1 MGEGK
6 RGKPHSEL
14 ERLEIFVQLAADY
27 FRMVELFRPADGPVP
42 ADSPEAERRQWV
54 ELFRAALLR
63 KFIVRD
69 EHVSLKLVVRALRLC
84 NYAEDRRLAEG
95 TEAVAELFT
104 AEMVQGRQHE
114 VPGPARDDGR
124 ELFEDV
130 LYGRLLHGDADRF
143 RRSEWAKDRDRLGAA
158 AARRFDAEHALSK
171 ALDVVSYG
179 LAHGLL
185 RSPAKPAG
193 DEAPA
198 GDAGDEAQ
206 ASAAGPASDASP
218 ATDES
223 PASAAGPA
231 CAAAPASKVDG

>member
-27 FRMVELFRPADGPVP
+27 FRMKELFRPADGPVP
-42 ADSPEAERRQWV
+42 GDSPEAERRQWV

-84 NYAEDRRLAEG
+84 NYTQDPRLAEG

-114 VPGPARDDGR
+114 VPGPAPDDGR

-158 AARRFDAEHALSK
+158 AGRRFDAEHALSK

-185 RSPAKPAG
+185 RSPATPASG
-193 DEAPA
+193 E
-198 GDAGDEAQ
+198 
-206 ASAAGPASDASP
+206 GPASD
-218 ATDES
+218 E
-223 PASAAGPA
+223 GPA
-231 CAAAPASKVDG
+231 GAAAPAIKVDG